1 MPAAESA
8 DPTPAPGMNTH
19 RPAPVIHLDSR
30 RPDAKGRWTT
40 MNQEP
45 PPTTPDPG
53 PAAGGEGEDAVREI
67 AHRIEAVFNSHF
79 TVSGKRATLSDP
91 DTAAAFAITVDVL
104 ADTLH
109 GARAQGIIT
118 AKQLEQLLGLAQGIK
133 QAPHLL

>member
-8 DPTPAPGMNTH
+8 DPTPTSGMNVH
-19 RPAPVIHLDSR
+19 GPAPVIRLDSR
-30 RPDAKGRWTT
+30 RPDARGRWT
-40 MNQEP
+40 MNQDP
-45 PPTTPDPG
+45 PPTTDPG

-133 QAPHLL
+133 QAPHRL